1 MKKKKIYWCKHA
13 CKSYKIST
21 SRRIT
26 YAKKAWDPNS
36 SILVS
41 STLLFKRDQE
51 FESLLRNREKRD
63 LKLIQISMQIRNKK
77 GRTISFQWCMEIS
90 TQRLLKHSTAQL
102 TWSINIKASEFQSS
116 KGTNYTFRVLCLNF
130 QPKKLY
136 RICINL
142 FSCSE
147 ELSVDQAAR
156 YNSWKEQQK
165 VPVFLSTPRQVLAW
179 WVFQPQQPPHRAYA
193 CTHHLQNQP

>member
-90 TQRLLKHSTAQL
+90 TQRLLKHSTAYLIHQHKSEWIPVLKRHQL
-102 TWSINIKASEFQSS
+102 HIQS
-116 KGTNYTFRVLCLNF
+116 T
-130 QPKKLY
+130 
-136 RICINL
+136 
-142 FSCSE
+142 
-147 ELSVDQAAR
+147 
-156 YNSWKEQQK
+156 
-165 VPVFLSTPRQVLAW
+165 VFKLSTKEAV
-179 WVFQPQQPPHRAYA
+179 
-193 CTHHLQNQP
+193 QNMYKSF